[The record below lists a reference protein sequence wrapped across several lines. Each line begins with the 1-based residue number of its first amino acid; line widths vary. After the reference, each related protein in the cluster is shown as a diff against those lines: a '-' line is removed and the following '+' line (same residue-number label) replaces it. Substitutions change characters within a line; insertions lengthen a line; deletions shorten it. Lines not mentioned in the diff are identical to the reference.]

1 MKPREKA
8 ASCSLMGTI
17 LAVAMAT
24 NVAADEKDLNVDELP
39 RNRYEGVDLLLV
51 VDDSY
56 SMMGTRQILATKI
69 FSLISALAEPLPGW
83 AFLPVHDIRV
93 GVINTDVGLMYSD
106 TPGPDDINACL
117 AAQYPEFITPS
128 PGSVIEL
135 RDGEIPCE
143 AGGNRCPIGWE
154 CVLDDVHSNGT
165 CYATRPEDRFL
176 TCTDTSYLWAE
187 LRTAK
192 SPAVLASEVACM
204 ANASV
209 QGCGIEQTF
218 SAALS
223 ALGRNP
229 EFLRQNH
236 LLVVLVVSDE
246 DDCSIKFPE
255 LFSTQEWNDKKS
267 INVACGMNPQFLIPI
282 PEIKHRLISFKDG
295 DEKSVLFA
303 AITGVPPVA
312 SCEGSGVD
320 LSACAN
326 NPAMVNKVVELE
338 SNGQSS
344 YHFAN
349 ACVRSNN
356 ENATSDDFDSILSEA
371 KPALRHVELAKEFGE
386 RGWIYSICNDND
398 DWSDM
403 MHSFANGIL
412 RSMQIGD
419 QGETGLTSSSACS
432 VGNIGKTKSS
442 LGLLGLIEWL
452 L

>member
-1 MKPREKA
+1 MKPWKKA
-8 ASCSLMGTI
+8 APCSLMGTI

-24 NVAADEKDLNVDELP
+24 SVAAGEKDKNVDELP
-39 RNRYEGVDLLLV
+39 KNRYDGVDILLV

-56 SMMGTRQILATKI
+56 SMMGSRQILATKI

-83 AFLPVHDIRV
+83 AFLPVNDIRV

-106 TPGPDDINACL
+106 IPGPNGIMTCL
-117 AAQYPEFITPS
+117 PAQYPEFITPC
-128 PGSVIEL
+128 PGCVIEL
-135 RDGEIPCE
+135 RNGEIPCE
-143 AGGNRCPIGWE
+143 ANSHRCPIGWE
-154 CVLDDVHSNGT
+154 CVLENERSNGT

-176 TCTDTSYLWAE
+176 TCANIAYPWAE
-187 LRTAK
+187 LNTEK
-192 SPAVLASEVACM
+192 SPAALASDVACR

-218 SAALS
+218 SAAIS
-223 ALGRNP
+223 ALARNP
-229 EFLRQNH
+229 DFLRHNH
-236 LLVVLVVSDE
+236 LLAVLVVSDE
-246 DDCSIKFPE
+246 DDCSIKSRE
-255 LFSTQEWNDKKS
+255 LFNTPEWNDKSS
-267 INVACGMNPQFLIPI
+267 INIACGMNPQFLIPVS
-282 PEIKHRLISFKDG
+282 EIKQQFISLKDG

-312 SCEGSGVD
+312 SCEGSGIG

-326 NPAMVNKVVELE
+326 NPAMENKVVELE
-338 SNGQSS
+338 SNGKPY

-349 ACVRSNN
+349 ACVRNNN
-356 ENATSDDFDSILSEA
+356 ENTTTNDLDSLLSEA
-371 KPALRHVELAKEFGE
+371 KPGLRHVELAKEFGE
-386 RGWIYSICNDND
+386 RGWIYSICNDKD

-412 RSMQIGD
+412 RSMQMDD

-432 VGNIGKTKSS
+432 VGNIGKIKSS
-442 LGLLGLIEWL
+442 IGLLSLLNWL